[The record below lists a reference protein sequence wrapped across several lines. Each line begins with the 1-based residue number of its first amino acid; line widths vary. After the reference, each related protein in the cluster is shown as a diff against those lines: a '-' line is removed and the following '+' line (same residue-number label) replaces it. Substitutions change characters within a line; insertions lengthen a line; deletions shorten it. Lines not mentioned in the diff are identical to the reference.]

1 MTAVF
6 QTVLNMSITGAYIA
20 AAIIV
25 LRLVMKKL
33 PKRFSYALWLILGIR
48 LLCPFSFSSAISLFN
63 LVKPDTA
70 ESSVTSQMTYI
81 PQNIGHDPQPQITV
95 APPILNNAVNEAITE
110 SLPPP
115 TPENSADPMQIVL
128 FIAAIIWIVGVT
140 VMAAYTVISYF
151 SVRKKLVGATLLRDN
166 IYISPNIPTP
176 FVYGTIRPKI
186 YIPEGISEAN
196 TEYILAHERT
206 HIRRGDHIVKL
217 VAMAALCLH
226 WFNPLVWASYKLMTK
241 DMELSCDERA
251 VARFDRDVRKDYA
264 NALLNIS
271 ARQNHISLGGILA
284 FGESNIRSRI
294 KGVLAAKKPTV
305 IVTAVSVI
313 AVAAAAV
320 CLLTNAK
327 SSAEDAP
334 REMRTQHIVFPFHE
348 MDKTVYNAEIF
359 DGSPFAVNFSLP
371 VGWRYAVPEED
382 GEVYCANL
390 WSPMNIL
397 DENANVMGTIAFNRF
412 ELSDYDDSNY
422 RSVYNQIMLGSILS
436 WDGGYTPVRSDQYS
450 ENAVTS
456 VMVRDTETV
465 SGTYYP
471 AALGYNINIPAYV
484 GIQFKEGAVTD
495 EELEMIAES
504 IHLNAETTS
513 ADEIAMFHNYL
524 ITHYTYAF
532 MHTTENML
540 PPSDYTDSSD
550 LISYM
555 NLCLEYD
562 TRLYSSDRY
571 KLKDIVIIDGDIMR
585 GETERGTPWVIMPY
599 EITYGVLELNSYQV
613 MKGNA
618 YFEYYKNGSGAVR
631 ISSCCLGSAGDEFAF
646 GRLDGEPPYE
656 LDYRAGAEKL
666 SKAMFSTPE
675 QLFASYLYQY
685 YNAVFKGGVEYD
697 SFNIR
702 KYTDRDELINYLQLK
717 MIYDLDA
724 YERYNLISI
733 DVGTSHIDGSLSIGD
748 GELVHTDGNFFPSGV
763 KPDGTKWMTVPLS
776 LSYRDTLDGGESGWG
791 GIAYFEY
798 TDEDGFVRI
807 MAVQDGSAGSV
818 YALDTLS
825 HGEPPYDI
833 YLKDGTEKLLNSP
846 AVRRLASSDFSS
858 PVAEAEPAFLEEV
871 CEPYLF
877 DYWNYTFK
885 LGDFEPA
892 DYISDP
898 DMLNYANAVKY
909 GYINVT
915 SGNIREL
922 KGILFRD
929 MDCGSISDTRTWVYW
944 KYDLAILWEDF
955 TEVDADAGT
964 GYTAYFEIDKTDNG
978 YEIYRA
984 FTNFELSDFGLP
996 DEPLNFPLPNLDL
1009 NAAVQVRLNM
1019 NGFAVNEPVLHY
1031 DGRGGLGEPDDGDVT
1046 VRFGLPNGW
1055 SVENGSVYPV
1065 TNPNSGNI
1073 KIMEL
1078 APAYPASETIPREDY
1093 LTDYGYGDEI
1103 TLLDE
1108 EHFEGENL
1116 LYTDFYHTKK
1126 YSSEMQMEL
1135 EQYIYTV
1142 DRGGYSMNIYA
1153 YANGYG
1159 INRWVCEEIL
1169 KTLTIEKSDT
1179 ERRTAA
1185 QTVSAE
1191 TPEELRERLQAL
1203 EASLENESLSSS
1215 ITYGV
1220 IDLDRDGFD
1229 ELFAVFSKGDQGY
1242 SEVRFY
1248 GADLTPLLLTDGFSR
1263 DGSTYF
1269 MYDDTNSCLLIFS
1282 EYEHSYFLKNEKVC
1296 GIYSDG
1302 SMAELFEAVWTANN
1316 PREELKLTETY
1327 VNSEKVSESD
1337 YNSAYSEFAAG
1348 AFSKVY
1354 YICNGE
1360 LFCGTEKISD
1370 GGDVFLSYCQSKKD
1384 T

>member
-25 LRLVMKKL
+25 LRLAMKKL

-48 LLCPFSFSSAISLFN
+48 LLCPISFSSAISLFN

-81 PQNIGHDPQPQITV
+81 PQNIEHDQQPQVTV
-95 APPILNNAVNEAITE
+95 APPILDNAVNEAITE
-110 SLPPP
+110 SMPPP
-115 TPENSADPMQIVL
+115 TPENSADPIQVVL
-128 FIAAIIWIVGVT
+128 FAAAIVWIVGVT
-140 VMAAYTVISYF
+140 VIAAYTVISYF
-151 SVRKKLVGATLLRDN
+151 SVRKKLVGATLLREN
-166 IYISPNIPTP
+166 IYISPDIPTP

-186 YIPEGISEAN
+186 YIPEGIAESD

-251 VARFDRDVRKDYA
+251 VSRFDRDVRKDYA

-284 FGESNIRSRI
+284 FGESNIKSRI

-348 MDKTVYNAEIF
+348 MDKTVYNSEIF

-456 VMVRDTETV
+456 VMVRDTDTGSE
-465 SGTYYP
+465 TYYP

-495 EELEMIAES
+495 EELRIIAES
-504 IHLNAETTS
+504 IYLNGETVYT
-513 ADEIAMFHNYL
+513 DEIAMFRNYL
-524 ITHYTYAF
+524 MTHYTYAF
-532 MHTTENML
+532 MRTSENML

-555 NLCLEYD
+555 DLCLEYD

-571 KLKDIVIIDGDIMR
+571 KLMDIVIKDEDIKR
-585 GETERGTPWVIMPY
+585 GETEGGTPWVLMPY
-599 EITYGVLELNSYQV
+599 EITYNLLELNSYQV

-618 YFEYYKNGSGAVR
+618 YFEYYKNGDGAVR
-631 ISSCCLGSAGDEFAF
+631 ISSCYLGSAGDEFAF

-656 LDYRAGAEKL
+656 FDYRAGAEKL

-675 QLFASYLYQY
+675 QLFASYLTGY
-685 YNAVFKGGVEYD
+685 YNAVFNGGVEYYG
-697 SFNIR
+697 FNIR
-702 KYTDRDELINYLQLK
+702 KYTDSDELITYLQLK

-733 DVGTSHIDGSLSIGD
+733 DVGDSHLRGINFKDGVMYHSD
-748 GELVHTDGNFFPSGV
+748 GTLVQSGV

-776 LSYRDTLDGGESGWG
+776 LSYRDGSESGWG
-791 GIAYFEY
+791 GSAYFEY
-798 TDEDGFVRI
+798 TDEVGFVRI
-807 MAVQDGSAGSV
+807 TAVQDGSAGSV

-846 AVRRLASSDFSS
+846 AVRRLASSDFSES
-858 PVAEAEPAFLEEV
+858 TAE
-871 CEPYLF
+871 
-877 DYWNYTFK
+877 
-885 LGDFEPA
+885 
-892 DYISDP
+892 S
-898 DMLNYANAVKY
+898 
-909 GYINVT
+909 
-915 SGNIREL
+915 
-922 KGILFRD
+922 
-929 MDCGSISDTRTWVYW
+929 
-944 KYDLAILWEDF
+944 
-955 TEVDADAGT
+955 
-964 GYTAYFEIDKTDNG
+964 
-978 YEIYRA
+978 
-984 FTNFELSDFGLP
+984 
-996 DEPLNFPLPNLDL
+996 
-1009 NAAVQVRLNM
+1009 
-1019 NGFAVNEPVLHY
+1019 
-1031 DGRGGLGEPDDGDVT
+1031 
-1046 VRFGLPNGW
+1046 
-1055 SVENGSVYPV
+1055 ENP
-1065 TNPNSGNI
+1065 
-1073 KIMEL
+1073 
-1078 APAYPASETIPREDY
+1078 
-1093 LTDYGYGDEI
+1093 
-1103 TLLDE
+1103 
-1108 EHFEGENL
+1108 
-1116 LYTDFYHTKK
+1116 
-1126 YSSEMQMEL
+1126 
-1135 EQYIYTV
+1135 
-1142 DRGGYSMNIYA
+1142 
-1153 YANGYG
+1153 
-1159 INRWVCEEIL
+1159 
-1169 KTLTIEKSDT
+1169 
-1179 ERRTAA
+1179 
-1185 QTVSAE
+1185 
-1191 TPEELRERLQAL
+1191 
-1203 EASLENESLSSS
+1203 
-1215 ITYGV
+1215 
-1220 IDLDRDGFD
+1220 
-1229 ELFAVFSKGDQGY
+1229 
-1242 SEVRFY
+1242 
-1248 GADLTPLLLTDGFSR
+1248 
-1263 DGSTYF
+1263 
-1269 MYDDTNSCLLIFS
+1269 
-1282 EYEHSYFLKNEKVC
+1282 
-1296 GIYSDG
+1296 
-1302 SMAELFEAVWTANN
+1302 
-1316 PREELKLTETY
+1316 
-1327 VNSEKVSESD
+1327 
-1337 YNSAYSEFAAG
+1337 
-1348 AFSKVY
+1348 
-1354 YICNGE
+1354 
-1360 LFCGTEKISD
+1360 
-1370 GGDVFLSYCQSKKD
+1370 
-1384 T
+1384 

>member
-48 LLCPFSFSSAISLFN
+48 LLCPISFSSAISLFN

-81 PQNIGHDPQPQITV
+81 PQNIGHDPQPQITA
-95 APPILNNAVNEAITE
+95 APPILDNTVNEAITE

-128 FIAAIIWIVGVT
+128 FIAAIVWIVGVT

-166 IYISPNIPTP
+166 IYISPDIPTP

-186 YIPEGISEAN
+186 YIPEGISEAD

-206 HIRRGDHIVKL
+206 HIRCGDHIVKL

-241 DMELSCDERA
+241 DMELSCDEKA
-251 VARFDRDVRKDYA
+251 VSRFDRDVRKDYA

-284 FGESNIRSRI
+284 FGESNIKSRI

-436 WDGGYTPVRSDQYS
+436 WDGGYTPVRSNQYS

-456 VMVRDTETV
+456 VMVRDTETG
-465 SGTYYP
+465 SETYYP

-532 MHTTENML
+532 MRTTENML
-540 PPSDYTDSSD
+540 PPSDCTDSSD

-555 NLCLEYD
+555 DLCLEYD

-571 KLKDIVIIDGDIMR
+571 KLKNIVIIDGDIMR
-585 GETERGTPWVIMPY
+585 GETERGTPWVLMPY
-599 EITYGVLELNSYQV
+599 EITYNLLELNSDQV
-613 MKGNA
+613 MRGNA
-618 YFEYYKNGSGAVR
+618 YFEYYKNGDNAVR
-631 ISSCCLGSAGDEFAF
+631 ISSCYLGSAGDEFAF
-646 GRLDGEPPYE
+646 GELDGEPPYE
-656 LDYRAGAEKL
+656 FDYRAGAEKL
-666 SKAMFSTPE
+666 GGELFETPE

-748 GELVHTDGNFFPSGV
+748 GELVHTDGNLFPSGV

-791 GIAYFEY
+791 GSAYFEY

-807 MAVQDGSAGSV
+807 TAVQDGSAGSV

-929 MDCGSISDTRTWVYW
+929 MNCGSISDTRTWVYW

-984 FTNFELSDFGLP
+984 FTNFELSDFGFP

-1031 DGRGGLGEPDDGDVT
+1031 DGRGGLGGPDDGDVT

-1108 EHFEGENL
+1108 EHYEGENL

-1282 EYEHSYFLKNEKVC
+1282 EYEHSYFLKNEKMC

>member
-25 LRLVMKKL
+25 LRLAMKKL

-70 ESSVTSQMTYI
+70 ENSVTSQMTYI
-81 PQNIGHDPQPQITV
+81 PQNIEHDPQSQITV
-95 APPILNNAVNEAITE
+95 VPPILDNAVNEAITE

-115 TPENSADPMQIVL
+115 THENSADPMQTAL
-128 FIAAIIWIVGVT
+128 FIVAIVWIVGVT

-151 SVRKKLVGATLLRDN
+151 SVRKKLVGATLLREN
-166 IYISPNIPTP
+166 IYISPDIPTP

-186 YIPEGISEAN
+186 YIPEGISEAD

-217 VAMAALCLH
+217 IAMAALCLH
-226 WFNPLVWASYKLMTK
+226 WFNPLVWVSYRLMTK

-251 VARFDRDVRKDYA
+251 VSRFDRDVRKDYA

-284 FGESNIRSRI
+284 FGESNIKSRI

-348 MDKTVYNAEIF
+348 TGMTGNEVASQTE
-359 DGSPFAVNFSLP
+359 PFTASFSLP

-382 GEVYCANL
+382 GEMYCEGY

-397 DENANVMGTIAFNRF
+397 DENSEVMGTIAFNRF
-412 ELSDYDDSNY
+412 EVSIYSFNGDESSYLSTLCKEY
-422 RSVYNQIMLGSILS
+422 MLAALPN
-436 WDGGYTPVRSDQYS
+436 WDNGYTSVRSDRYS

-456 VMVRDTETV
+456 VMVRDTET
-465 SGTYYP
+465 GTETYYP
-471 AALGYNINIPAYV
+471 AVLSYNANIPAYV
-484 GIQFKEGAVTD
+484 GIQFKEGAVTN

-513 ADEIAMFHNYL
+513 ADEIAMFRNYL

-532 MHTTENML
+532 MRTSENML
-540 PPSDYTDSSD
+540 PPSDCTDSSD

-555 NLCLEYD
+555 DLCLEYD

-571 KLKDIVIIDGDIMR
+571 KLMDIVIKDEDEG
-585 GETERGTPWVIMPY
+585 GTPWVIMPY

-631 ISSCCLGSAGDEFAF
+631 ISSCYFGSAGDEFAF

-656 LDYRAGAEKL
+656 LDYREGAEKL

-675 QLFASYLYQY
+675 QLFASYLTGY
-685 YNAVFKGGVEYD
+685 YNAVFKGGVEYYG
-697 SFNIR
+697 FNIR
-702 KYTDRDELINYLQLK
+702 KYTDSDELINYLQLK

-733 DVGTSHIDGSLSIGD
+733 DVGDSHLSSYVNFKNGVMYHNDGT
-748 GELVHTDGNFFPSGV
+748 LVQSGV
-763 KPDGTKWMTVPLS
+763 KPDGTKWMTILCA
-776 LSYRDTLDGGESGWG
+776 LKYRDTLDGSESGWG
-791 GIAYFEY
+791 GNAYFEY

-825 HGEPPYDI
+825 NGRPPYDI

-846 AVRRLASSDFSS
+846 AVRRLTSSDFSTS
-858 PVAEAEPAFLEEV
+858 VAEAEPAFLKEA

-909 GYINVT
+909 GHLNVT

-922 KGILFRD
+922 KGIMFRG
-929 MDCGSISDTRTWVYW
+929 MDFGSISDTRTWVYW

-955 TEVDADAGT
+955 TTVDADAGT
-964 GYTAYFEIDKTDNG
+964 GCTAYFEIDKTDNG
-978 YEIYRA
+978 YELYLA
-984 FTNFELSDFGLP
+984 FTDFELSDFGLP
-996 DEPLNFPLPNLDL
+996 DEPLSFPLPDIDL
-1009 NAAVQVRLNM
+1009 KAAVNDRLNL
-1019 NGFAVNEPVLHY
+1019 NGFAVIEPVLHY
-1031 DGRGGLGEPDDGDVT
+1031 DGMGGLGGTDDGDVT
-1046 VRFGLPNGW
+1046 VSFGLPNGW

-1065 TNPNSGNI
+1065 TNPTSGNI
-1073 KIMEL
+1073 KIIE
-1078 APAYPASETIPREDY
+1078 AKTTS
-1093 LTDYGYGDEI
+1093 LT
-1103 TLLDE
+1103 
-1108 EHFEGENL
+1108 
-1116 LYTDFYHTKK
+1116 
-1126 YSSEMQMEL
+1126 
-1135 EQYIYTV
+1135 V
-1142 DRGGYSMNIYA
+1142 
-1153 YANGYG
+1153 
-1159 INRWVCEEIL
+1159 
-1169 KTLTIEKSDT
+1169 
-1179 ERRTAA
+1179 
-1185 QTVSAE
+1185 
-1191 TPEELRERLQAL
+1191 
-1203 EASLENESLSSS
+1203 
-1215 ITYGV
+1215 
-1220 IDLDRDGFD
+1220 
-1229 ELFAVFSKGDQGY
+1229 
-1242 SEVRFY
+1242 
-1248 GADLTPLLLTDGFSR
+1248 
-1263 DGSTYF
+1263 
-1269 MYDDTNSCLLIFS
+1269 
-1282 EYEHSYFLKNEKVC
+1282 
-1296 GIYSDG
+1296 
-1302 SMAELFEAVWTANN
+1302 
-1316 PREELKLTETY
+1316 
-1327 VNSEKVSESD
+1327 
-1337 YNSAYSEFAAG
+1337 
-1348 AFSKVY
+1348 
-1354 YICNGE
+1354 
-1360 LFCGTEKISD
+1360 
-1370 GGDVFLSYCQSKKD
+1370 
-1384 T
+1384 